1 MTTTLPVS
9 ISKTMAVMPALA
21 ELEPDVLHKLGQ
33 TAQLLEVAAGTTIFR
48 PGSACE
54 NYLIVLQGTVR
65 TSITSDSG
73 REIVLYRV
81 ETGQT
86 CVLTTSCLLASS
98 KYDTEGIA
106 ETGVTALAIPR
117 PLFIELLGTSEKFR
131 QLAFD
136 TFSDR
141 LRDLIILIN
150 EISFGHLDTRLANYL
165 TSKASDNLVETTHQ
179 AIATDLGSAR
189 EAVSRLLKEFERKGF
204 VELDRGRII
213 ITASSE
219 LQRYGKK

>member
-1 MTTTLPVS
+1 
-9 ISKTMAVMPALA
+9 MPALA
-21 ELEPDVLHKLGQ
+21 ELEEDALAKLGKN
-33 TAQLLEVAAGTTIFR
+33 AQLIEAPAGAVLFQ
-48 PGSACE
+48 PGSICE

-65 TSITSDSG
+65 TSITSENG

-106 ETGVTALAIPR
+106 ETDVVALAIPR
-117 PLFIELLGTSEKFR
+117 PMFIELLGTSEKFR

-141 LRDLIILIN
+141 LHDLIVLIN

-165 TSKASDNLVETTHQ
+165 VSKAVNNEVVATHQ
-179 AIATDLGSAR
+179 TIATDLGSAR

-204 VELDRGRII
+204 VELDRGRIV
-213 ITASSE
+213 ITGQSQLHNYS
-219 LQRYGKK
+219 KK